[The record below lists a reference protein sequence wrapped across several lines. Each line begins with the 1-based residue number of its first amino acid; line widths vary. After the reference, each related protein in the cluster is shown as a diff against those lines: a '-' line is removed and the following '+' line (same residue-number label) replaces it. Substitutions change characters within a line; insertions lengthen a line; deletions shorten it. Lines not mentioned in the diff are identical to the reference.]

1 MSFKLCT
8 CWFAWLFKCLK
19 KTDAH
24 RQTQRHL
31 LQHEKYSLAALRKWA
46 SIRRIVPSR
55 RSFSVCFKHSVP
67 SAVFAISA
75 MGIRGD
81 ILLRAWILMGFLSE
95 KTGHARITPL
105 LYHNGFSSD
114 WTLTQCLGE
123 GGHLGLYLYC
133 QHFFFGQCLHKSS
146 SSTICLLPRSLESG
160 REQWDIFHVARSQ
173 LGPQYNASLLHWLHV
188 SGVSGQCFA
197 LYTKSA
203 KNNHP
208 YHFTYINT
216 QPVKYYQVKHTG
228 AEYDWSNPTSPVS

>member
-1 MSFKLCT
+1 M
-8 CWFAWLFKCLK
+8 
-19 KTDAH
+19 
-24 RQTQRHL
+24 
-31 LQHEKYSLAALRKWA
+31 
-46 SIRRIVPSR
+46 RRIVPSR

-95 KTGHARITPL
+95 KTGHARITPP

-123 GGHLGLYLYC
+123 GGGAHGAVSLLSAL
-133 QHFFFGQCLHKSS
+133 FFGQCLHKSS

-173 LGPQYNASLLHWLHV
+173 VGPQYNASLLHWLHV
-188 SGVSGQCFA
+188 SGVSGQCFC
-197 LYTKSA
+197 L
-203 KNNHP
+203 
-208 YHFTYINT
+208 I
-216 QPVKYYQVKHTG
+216 YQISKK
-228 AEYDWSNPTSPVS
+228 

>member
-1 MSFKLCT
+1 M
-8 CWFAWLFKCLK
+8 
-19 KTDAH
+19 
-24 RQTQRHL
+24 
-31 LQHEKYSLAALRKWA
+31 
-46 SIRRIVPSR
+46 PSR

-95 KTGHARITPL
+95 KTGHARITPP

-173 LGPQYNASLLHWLHV
+173 LGLQYNASLLHWLHV

>member
-1 MSFKLCT
+1 MQFFCLFQTQCPQCRLRYLSYGYQGRHSAQGLDSYGFLKWKDRPRQDYSSALPQ
-8 CWFAWLFKCLK
+8 WLFQWLD
-19 KTDAH
+19 TYTVFGGGGGAPGAVS
-24 RQTQRHL
+24 L
-31 LQHEKYSLAALRKWA
+31 LSAL
-46 SIRRIVPSR
+46 
-55 RSFSVCFKHSVP
+55 
-67 SAVFAISA
+67 
-75 MGIRGD
+75 
-81 ILLRAWILMGFLSE
+81 
-95 KTGHARITPL
+95 
-105 LYHNGFSSD
+105 
-114 WTLTQCLGE
+114 
-123 GGHLGLYLYC
+123 
-133 QHFFFGQCLHKSS
+133 FFGQCLHKSS

-173 LGPQYNASLLHWLHV
+173 VGPQYNASLLHWLHV